1 MSLSLPQNINLLTFE
16 PWTENTVLVRF
27 EHILER
33 DEDPAAYSKPVTF
46 NLRDAFAAL
55 HIAEVHE
62 TTLAANQ
69 WIEEAVRFSF
79 KEETTP
85 TEFMKANHL
94 PASSRIGESEERN
107 GNIKMTINLDP
118 FGSETRQQSTNTT
131 SRSKRDKNNSEYL
144 TFYDRVP
151 KPAAYGQHNDD
162 PFVITLEAMQIRTF
176 VLTLDEQ

>member
-16 PWTENTVLVRF
+16 PWKDNTLLVRF

-33 DEDPAAYSKPVTF
+33 DEDPTAYSKPVTF
-46 NLRDAFAAL
+46 NLRDVFAGL
-55 HIAEVHE
+55 HIAEVRE

-79 KEETTP
+79 KEETIP
-85 TEFMKANHL
+85 TEYIKANNNL
-94 PASSRIGESEERN
+94 PVSSRSDEFEAHN

-118 FGSETRQQSTNTT
+118 YGSETPRQNTNNTH
-131 SRSKRDKNNSEYL
+131 RSKREVNNFDYL
-144 TFYDRVP
+144 TYNSRVS
-151 KPAAYGQHNDD
+151 KPAAYDQRTND

-176 VLTLDEQ
+176 VLTLDE